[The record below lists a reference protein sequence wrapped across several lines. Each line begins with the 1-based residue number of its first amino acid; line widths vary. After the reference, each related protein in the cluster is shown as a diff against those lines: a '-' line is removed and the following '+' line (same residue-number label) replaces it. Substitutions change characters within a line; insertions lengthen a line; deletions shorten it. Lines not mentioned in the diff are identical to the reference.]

1 MITANRATNLVI
13 GKNISR
19 TGSLAATQVTA
30 SSIADGEVVVTD
42 AAGKILDST
51 TVLSAKEVV
60 VVQGQ
65 GSTKPLIKSDVI
77 KLGKVSSYSG
87 KGAVAAV
94 EQVSYIGYNTNAGTS
109 IDALASNLYFARLNM
124 LNEQNTYGNR
134 TMYLNFKYET
144 GVTTSQKDVAT
155 GLFKNAIT
163 IKTAEQMYKFERIAD
178 GTRTAVTSIAT
189 SSTTKSVF
197 VVASGT
203 TAPTATVAKNSKT
216 VTFTTASNISSVNFI
231 VGDIIELNGVAYI
244 IASLGTTGSASYVIT
259 LDTAYQGA
267 DATLA
272 AAAIKFWNTTD
283 PVNWG
288 IKVTGVAKSY
298 IPGVLRYYKV
308 RFGLS
313 LKDFGATTLT
323 EPGTSPAV
331 IANEGSGTTE
341 QIQELEWFCQG
352 TSGKLYRI
360 SVPPAIFIANAVT
373 YLASNPGFAT
383 ITINFFDQD
392 PGVIGQT
399 LQSPKS
405 LIIGAPCTAVKGGA
419 GSVGTNFE
427 GAVTSV
433 STVLDAFMGLAG
445 NGSLTA
451 LSTAWYI

>member
-1 MITANRATNLVI
+1 M
-13 GKNISR
+13 SR
-19 TGSLAATQVTA
+19 TASLAATQVTA

-42 AAGKILDST
+42 AAGKILTSST
-51 TVLSAKEVV
+51 AATAKEIV

-65 GSTKPLIKSDVI
+65 GASKPLIKSDVI

-94 EQVSYIGYNTNAGTS
+94 EQVSYIGYNGNAGTS

-144 GVTTSQKDVAT
+144 GITTSQKDVAT

-178 GTRTAVTSIAT
+178 GTKTAATAAT
-189 SSTTKSVF
+189 SGTSKSIF

-203 TAPTATVAKNSKT
+203 TAPTATVAKGSKT
-216 VTFTTASNISSVNFI
+216 VTFTTAANILSVNFI

-244 IASLGTTGSASYVIT
+244 IASLGTTGTTKYVVT

-272 AAAIKFWNTTD
+272 ASVVKFWNTAD

-331 IANEGSGTTE
+331 GANEGSGTTE

-360 SVPPAIFIANAVT
+360 SVPPAIFIANAAP
-373 YLASNPGFAT
+373 YLAYNGGTANVGFAT
-383 ITINFFDQD
+383 ITVNFFDQD

-405 LIIGAPCTAVKGGA
+405 LIIAAPSTAFTTGASSA
-419 GSVGTNFE
+419 SVGTNFDAA
-427 GAVTSV
+427 GDNTSV
-433 STVLDAFMGLAG
+433 ADVLDAFMGLAG

-451 LSTAWYI
+451 LTNTWYI